1 MQTFSTSLTL
11 GKASTGNAN
20 IEHNNREYLADN
32 IDVNRIC
39 DNVVY
44 VHQNIEAVYE
54 ELFSESVAEYNLKQK
69 QPCRRIHNYYEHI
82 ETGKR
87 EEPYYELVVQ
97 FGDMKTAG
105 VGTPNGDVAVK
116 MLDDYIRSFKQRN
129 PNLHII
135 GAYLHKDEASPH
147 CHIDF
152 IPFYTQGRKN
162 GLSKGVSMKAAL
174 IEQGFN
180 PQGQNRNQ
188 LVLWQ
193 DSEREVMEKILQR
206 HGFSREVKNANH
218 AHQSVP
224 EYKQSQDAKRL
235 LAFARQSQELDP
247 TIENISKLQQAND
260 LLEVEKAKLL
270 SQQSSPWVCFFYQN
284 EEKQSFVTAELDRR
298 NIPYRSTEN
307 GFESQACFTDEI
319 RKIEKQY
326 KPKENSL
333 RADLRDLIDKT
344 LMQSK
349 SFDEFLQQLRD
360 NACEIKHGKYLAI
373 KPKYAVNF
381 IRTKSL
387 GENYSEQSLRNR
399 LTYKTQ
405 FEESVNNK
413 IVIAEKSENQNTLEV
428 MTLKTIRHYTVVF
441 AAGVLPVRK
450 KNKKKPFSWENCEE
464 LDKLS
469 ALNKKISAGA
479 TLESIRNE
487 FAVLEKSVAEKEK
500 QVDVLKSELDL
511 FRDLYKRAERCFKYH
526 SIDEQDLAVLAEH
539 QVSAENYQRITQ
551 LVIDNESEIVEI
563 ESALP
568 ELRRDL
574 QSASKTLTLAEKVA
588 GGTWVQSL
596 IDEEK
601 HRAQAD
607 FIPNGFIATDSPAG
621 VIQTGGRSRKM

>member
-44 VHQNIEAVYE
+44 VHQNIEDAYE

-82 ETGKR
+82 ENGKR

-97 FGDMKTAG
+97 FGDMKSAG
-105 VGTPNGDVAVK
+105 VGTPNGEIAVK
-116 MLDDYIRSFKQRN
+116 MLDDYVRSFKQRN

-152 IPFYTQGRKN
+152 IPFYTKGRKN

-224 EYKQSQDAKRL
+224 EYKQSQDTKRL
-235 LAFARQSQELDP
+235 LAFARQSQELEP
-247 TIENISKLQQAND
+247 TIENLSKMQQAND
-260 LLEVEKAKLL
+260 LLKAEKAKLI
-270 SQQSSPWVCFFYQN
+270 SQQSSPWVCFFYQS
-284 EEKQSFVTAELDRR
+284 EEKQSFVTAELDRL

-307 GFESQACFTDEI
+307 GFESQACFTDVI
-319 RKIEKQY
+319 CKIEKQF

-333 RADLRDLIDKT
+333 RADLCDLIDKI

-349 SFDEFLQQLRD
+349 SFDEFLERLRD
-360 NACEIKHGKYLAI
+360 NACEIKHSKYLAI

-399 LTYKTQ
+399 LTYKAQ
-405 FEESVNNK
+405 FEANINNR
-413 IVIAEKSENQNTLEV
+413 INVAEKSKNQNTLEV
-428 MTLKTIRHYTVVF
+428 MTYKTIRHYIVVF

-450 KNKKKPFSWENCEE
+450 KNKKKIFEWENCEE

-469 ALNKKISAGA
+469 ALNRKINQGVSLAS
-479 TLESIRNE
+479 LRNE
-487 FAVLEKSVAEKEK
+487 FAEFEKAVAERVE
-500 QVDVLKSELDL
+500 QVAILKSELSL
-511 FRDLYKRAERCFKYH
+511 FRDLHKRAERCFKYH
-526 SIDEQDLAVLAEH
+526 SMDEWDLAVLAEH
-539 QVSAENYQRITQ
+539 QVTAENYQQISN
-551 LVIDNESEIVEI
+551 LIISNENEIAEI

-574 QSASKTLTLAEKVA
+574 QSASDTLALAEKVA

-601 HRAQAD
+601 WRAQTK
-607 FIPNGFIATDSPAG
+607 FIPNGFIAADSPAG
-621 VIQTGGRSRKM
+621 VVKLGGGRKT